1 MTTQKLSP
9 TTSIQDAEKSGGK
22 EGFNDGSFVV
32 EQENEPNERAIFTKR
47 IVSKLDRRILPLLC
61 ILYLLSYIDRSNIGN
76 AKLDGLEEDLNMSQS
91 EYKWSLSIFY
101 FSYVIFD
108 LPSNII
114 MRRWRPSYWL
124 GILMF
129 LWGTVATVMAAS
141 TNFASLAAA
150 RFFIGVFEA
159 GFFPGVIYF
168 MSLWYT
174 RQEYGRRISFFWS
187 FSSLAGA
194 FGGLIAYGIS
204 TITDDRLKTWQWLFI
219 IEGIPTVLLAI
230 FTAYYLPNSPET
242 AKFLTNE
249 EKEFATTRLAE
260 DAGASY
266 DHSWSWSQ
274 VISVFKDWKSYIYM
288 AIYIT
293 GTIALQ
299 GVTLFLP
306 SIVSNLGTW
315 STPVSQA
322 LTTPPYFLAFLVT
335 VAVGWSSDKF
345 FERAY
350 HMVITNIFALVGFL
364 LLMFLPAS
372 NVAGNY
378 CAACIV
384 TIGVYANVA
393 VKVAWFNNNFGGLTR
408 RAVASAAIVSVGTIG
423 GAIGGQIYYDPPKY
437 FGGSTIAFSCM
448 AAQTVLVLILRALLA
463 RENKRRQFM
472 TDSQKEQ
479 EIEKYG
485 ADLIGDRHPSFRYV
499 L

>member
-1 MTTQKLSP
+1 
-9 TTSIQDAEKSGGK
+9 
-22 EGFNDGSFVV
+22 
-32 EQENEPNERAIFTKR
+32 
-47 IVSKLDRRILPLLC
+47 
-61 ILYLLSYIDRSNIGN
+61 
-76 AKLDGLEEDLNMSQS
+76 
-91 EYKWSLSIFY
+91 
-101 FSYVIFD
+101 
-108 LPSNII
+108 
-114 MRRWRPSYWL
+114 
-124 GILMF
+124 
-129 LWGTVATVMAAS
+129 
-141 TNFASLAAA
+141 
-150 RFFIGVFEA
+150 
-159 GFFPGVIYF
+159 

-335 VAVGWSSDKF
+335 VAVGWSSGKNT
-345 FERAY
+345 Y
-350 HMVITNIFALVGFL
+350 KGTFL
-364 LLMFLPAS
+364 LKPL
-372 NVAGNY
+372 
-378 CAACIV
+378 
-384 TIGVYANVA
+384 
-393 VKVAWFNNNFGGLTR
+393 
-408 RAVASAAIVSVGTIG
+408 
-423 GAIGGQIYYDPPKY
+423 
-437 FGGSTIAFSCM
+437 
-448 AAQTVLVLILRALLA
+448 
-463 RENKRRQFM
+463 
-472 TDSQKEQ
+472 
-479 EIEKYG
+479 
-485 ADLIGDRHPSFRYV
+485 
-499 L
+499 